1 MVDLAGPYMDY
12 MVGVEAIDILAEVH
26 YIRADMA
33 QVDHYYM
40 AEERRQGMAS
50 EHH

>member
-40 AEERRQGMAS
+40 AEERLQGMAS